1 MKSLVIVLLLVIIAF
16 LTFNGRETF
25 DEGKKVESASAVTP
39 LPRAQIENIID
50 AIQAKAPNLMPIETV
65 FINPVTSFQGGDVV
79 NTRMMF
85 YNTDKYS
92 GEQLDIQAQV
102 DDTSA
107 SILSMTPAATPELA
121 PGLSAYTGPK
131 YRDYQEIQKSFDQ
144 ELQNY
149 IKGSRD
155 LPAKEVPF

>member
-1 MKSLVIVLLLVIIAF
+1 MKSLVIVLLLLIIAF

-25 DEGKKVESASAVTP
+25 VEAKVEGASAVTP
-39 LPRAQIENIID
+39 LPRVQIENIIE
-50 AIQAKAPNLMPIETV
+50 AVQAKSPNLMPLETV

-79 NTRMMF
+79 NTRMLF
-85 YNTDKYS
+85 YNTEKYS

-102 DDTSA
+102 GEGGA
-107 SILSMTPAATPELA
+107 SILAMTPAAHPDLA
-121 PGLSAYTGPK
+121 PGLAAYTGPK

-149 IKGSRD
+149 LKGSRD

>member
-25 DEGKKVESASAVTP
+25 TEAAKVESASSVTP
-39 LPRAQIENIID
+39 LPRGQIENIIE
-50 AIQAKAPNLMPIETV
+50 AVQAKSPNLMPIETV

-102 DDTSA
+102 GDEGA
-107 SILSMTPAATPELA
+107 SIISMTPAATPELA

-131 YRDYQEIQKSFDQ
+131 YRDYQEIQKSFDT

-155 LPAKEVPF
+155 LVAKEVPF